1 MTTDQILIPFNR
13 QAEQALLG
21 SVLIDPEAYHD
32 VAAFLDA
39 GDFYIERHRWLWQA
53 FGKLHEAHIPLD
65 YVTVLDELERQGKLA
80 EIGGSAFVSELLN
93 ITPTSLHAEYY
104 GRIVEEDAVRRRML
118 QAANDV
124 AKLAYEEEQEIE
136 QVLGQAEKV
145 LQNASERR
153 SNGTLKP
160 LSIIL
165 DRLFEQTD
173 ETAKARAQGKLRGIP
188 TGFPDLDKL
197 LYGMQP
203 SDVLIVAGRPGMGK
217 TAFLLSIARHAALV
231 NHKHIAM
238 FSLEMSDEQMGLR
251 IMAQQSGINTQRLR
265 EALLSPDEWVRF
277 NQAVE
282 QLEKLP
288 LVVDQTPA
296 LTPQQ
301 LFARCRKLQ
310 RESGLDLVI
319 VDYLQLMQGVG
330 RFEGRNQ
337 EIGYISRQLKIIA
350 RELNV
355 PILAAAQLS
364 RAVEQRADKRPI
376 LSDLRESGSIEQDAD
391 VVIFL
396 YRTETEKKSETSLVE
411 VSVAKHRNGPTG
423 VIQLPYRADLTRF
436 EPQKP

>member
-1 MTTDQILIPFNR
+1 MTDQTIIPFNR

-21 SVLIDPEAYHD
+21 SVLINPDAYHD
-32 VAAFLDA
+32 VAAFLEA

-53 FGKLHEAHIPLD
+53 FGKLHEAHTQID
-65 YVTVLDELERQGKLA
+65 FITVTDELERQGKLV
-80 EIGGSAFVSELLN
+80 EIGGQAFVSELLN
-93 ITPTSLHAEYY
+93 ITPTSLHAAEY

-145 LQNASERR
+145 LQSASERR

-160 LSIIL
+160 LSAIL

-231 NHKHIAM
+231 NRKRIAM
-238 FSLEMSDEQMGLR
+238 FSLEMSSGQMGLR
-251 IMAQQSGINTQRLR
+251 LMAQQSGIDTQRLR
-265 EALLSPDEWVRF
+265 EALLSPDEWVHF
-277 NQAVE
+277 TQAVE
-282 QLEKLP
+282 QLEPLS
-288 LVVDQTPA
+288 LVVDDTA
-296 LTPQQ
+296 DLTPQQ

-310 RESGLDLVI
+310 RENGLDLIV
-319 VDYLQLMQGVG
+319 VDYLQLMKGVG

-337 EIGYISRQLKIIA
+337 EIGSISRQLKIIA

-364 RAVEQRADKRPI
+364 RTVEQRADKRPV

-396 YRTETEKKSETSLVE
+396 YRTETEKKADLSLVE

-436 EPQKP
+436 EPQKS

>member
-1 MTTDQILIPFNR
+1 MSDQTIIPFNR

-21 SVLIDPEAYHD
+21 SVLINPDAYHD
-32 VAAFLDA
+32 VAAFLEA

-53 FGKLHEAHIPLD
+53 FDKLHEAHTQID
-65 YVTVLDELERQGKLA
+65 FITVTDELERQGRLA
-80 EIGGSAFVSELLN
+80 EIGGQAFVADLLN
-93 ITPTSLHAEYY
+93 VTPTSLHAEEY
-104 GRIVEEDAVRRRML
+104 GHIVEEDAVRRRML

-124 AKLAYEEEQEIE
+124 AKLAYEDEQEIE

-145 LQNASERR
+145 LQTASERR

-160 LSIIL
+160 LSAIL

-173 ETAKARAQGKLRGIP
+173 ETARARAQGKLRGIP

-231 NHKHIAM
+231 NQKRIAM
-238 FSLEMSDEQMGLR
+238 FSLEMSSGQMGLR
-251 IMAQQSGINTQRLR
+251 LMAQQSGIDTQRLR

-277 NQAVE
+277 TQAVE
-282 QLEKLP
+282 QLEPLS
-288 LVVDQTPA
+288 LVVDDTA
-296 LTPQQ
+296 DLTPQQ

-310 RESGLDLVI
+310 RENGLDLIV
-319 VDYLQLMQGVG
+319 VDYLQLMKGVG

-337 EIGYISRQLKIIA
+337 EIGSISRQLKIIA

-364 RAVEQRADKRPI
+364 RAVEQRADKRPV

-396 YRTETEKKSETSLVE
+396 YRTETEKKSDLSLVE

-436 EPQKP
+436 EPQKT